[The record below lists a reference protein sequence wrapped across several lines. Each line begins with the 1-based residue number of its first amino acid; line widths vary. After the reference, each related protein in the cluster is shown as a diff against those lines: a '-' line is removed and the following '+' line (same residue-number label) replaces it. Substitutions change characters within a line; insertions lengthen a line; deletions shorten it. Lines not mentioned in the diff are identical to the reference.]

1 MRILKKGKFNE
12 RFFKTFS
19 EYKYSDYEEIKP
31 ERMIIT
37 NVFKTIVIMSLSTIL
52 SLIFRKI
59 GFHESNVI
67 IVFILG
73 VLFVSRSTDGY
84 VYGILAA
91 VIGVLSFNF
100 FFTIPYYSFSAY
112 RADYP
117 VTFVIMLIAAIITST
132 LTSRVK
138 TQAKISFIRE
148 NRMQILYKINKS
160 LLTARNKNQ
169 VVEFCGDNLV
179 DMFNRTI
186 MITIVDDK
194 NNLQKP
200 SVYNF
205 NNQYSGDIF
214 ESEIET
220 RGN

>member
-1 MRILKKGKFNE
+1 MGSLKKGKFDE
-12 RFFKTFS
+12 KVFKIFS
-19 EYKYSDYEEIKP
+19 EYKHSDYEEIKP
-31 ERMIIT
+31 KIMIIT
-37 NVFKTIVIMSLSTIL
+37 NAFKTIVIMSLSTIL

-91 VIGVLSFNF
+91 IIGVLSFNF
-100 FFTIPYYSFSAY
+100 FFTIPYYSFLAY

-160 LLTARNKNQ
+160 LLTARNKKQ

-186 MITIVDDK
+186 MIAILDDK

-200 SVYNF
+200 SDYMF
-205 NNQYSGDIF
+205 NGEDNRNIF
-214 ESEIET
+214 KSDVEA
-220 RGN
+220 